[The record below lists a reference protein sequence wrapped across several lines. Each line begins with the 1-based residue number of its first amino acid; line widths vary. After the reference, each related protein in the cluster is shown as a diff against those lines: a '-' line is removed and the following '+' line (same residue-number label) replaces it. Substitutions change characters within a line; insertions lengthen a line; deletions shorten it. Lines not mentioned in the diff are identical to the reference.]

1 MSSWNRLGVCTSFA
15 AALGVLLS
23 ASAARGVE
31 AKFNHV
37 HLNAPDPVAA
47 ARWYADHMGGEA
59 SKVSVFSS
67 VEYGKMRIIFYKGK
81 PDAPPSKGSA
91 VDHIGFS
98 YKDIHAKMKELAD
111 AKVDI
116 VSGVEQEGPIKYA
129 FVKDPWGTL
138 IEVVED
144 PEILGF
150 HHVHLATTDAKATL
164 GWYTDAFGG
173 QITKFAGLIPGIR
186 YGDVWLL
193 VKTVKDAPAPTKGR
207 AVDHISWGFADLDAE
222 ATRLRAA
229 GVKFNSGPYKFGNGK
244 IAFIEDPLG
253 VLIELV
259 GPGEKK

>member
-1 MSSWNRLGVCTSFA
+1 MTLWNRLIARAC
-15 AALGVLLS
+15 LS
-23 ASAARGVE
+23 AVVWMVSPAITAQAAD
-31 AKFNHV
+31 ATFHHV

-47 ARWYADHMGGEA
+47 ADWYAQHMGGNA
-59 SKVSVFSS
+59 VKGLFSS
-67 VEYGKMRIIFYKGK
+67 VDYGKMRIIFFKGK

-98 YKDIHAKMKELAD
+98 YKDIHAKLKELAD
-111 AKVDI
+111 AKVEI
-116 VSGVEQEGPIKYA
+116 LSGVEQEGPIKYA

-150 HHVHLATTDAKATL
+150 HHVHLATTDAKQTL
-164 GWYTDAFGG
+164 QWYSDAFGG
-173 QITKFAGLIPGIR
+173 QIAKFAGLIPGIR

-207 AVDHISWGFADLDAE
+207 AVDHISWGFADLDAD
-222 ATRLRAA
+222 AVRLRAA